1 MNLMFCGD
9 KNIVDGVIIA
19 LLSITNHTEE
29 PLSVYILTMA
39 FEQNGKSCEPVPESF
54 AEFMNKILKDKNS
67 ESFVRVI
74 DASGE
79 FRQCIPQ
86 KNLETRF
93 TPGCMLR
100 LYADLIPEL
109 PDKILYLDNDII
121 CRRDFSGFY
130 HTDLEG
136 AELAGVLDYYGSWFF
151 RRNILHRDYMNS
163 GVLLLNLEEIRR
175 TGLFEKCRERCRDKK
190 MFMPD
195 QSAINKLAKVK
206 IKADRCYNEQR
217 KLKSDTVFQH
227 FTTSFRFFPYIHTVS
242 VKPWHIDK
250 VHSTLK
256 IYEYDRLFEQYEEV
270 RTAYTREKEISR

>member
-19 LLSITNHTEE
+19 LLSIMNHTRD

-39 FEQNGKSCEPVPESF
+39 FEQDGKRCEPVPESF
-54 AEFMNKILKDKNS
+54 AEYMNKILKEKNS

-74 DASGE
+74 DASRE

-100 LYADLIPEL
+100 LYADMMPDL

-151 RRNILHRDYMNS
+151 RRNILKRDYLNS
-163 GVLLLNLEEIRR
+163 GVLLLNLGEIRKS
-175 TGLFEKCRERCRDKK
+175 GLFERCRQRCRVKK

-206 IKADRCYNEQR
+206 IKVPRMYNEQR
-217 KLKSDTVFQH
+217 KLKADTVFQH
-227 FTTSFRFFPYIHTVS
+227 FTTSFRFFPYIRTVS
-242 VKPWHIDK
+242 VKPWQIDR
-250 VHSTLK
+250 VHSVLK
-256 IYEYDRLFEQYEEV
+256 IYEYDPLFEEYEKIKTDYE
-270 RTAYTREKEISR
+270 REKEILK